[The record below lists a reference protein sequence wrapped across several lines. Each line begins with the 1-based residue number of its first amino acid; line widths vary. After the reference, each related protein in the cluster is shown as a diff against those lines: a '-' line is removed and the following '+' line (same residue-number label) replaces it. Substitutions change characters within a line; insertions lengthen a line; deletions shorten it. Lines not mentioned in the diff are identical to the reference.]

1 MKKILNGFWLGLV
14 LVFNAYCVG
23 QKWRLTQHCR
33 HCHNGQKE
41 ERREPVKLRMS
52 TEKHV
57 GRMLEGNQRFSVV
70 LRCRENRN
78 RCKSSKAAVGRDGKI
93 WLVKAE
99 SEK

>member
-1 MKKILNGFWLGLV
+1 MGSGLV
-14 LVFNAYCVG
+14 LDFNVDCVG

-33 HCHNGQKE
+33 YCHNGLKE
-41 ERREPVKLRMS
+41 ERREPVKLQMS

-78 RCKSSKAAVGRDGKI
+78 WCKSSKAAVGRDGKV
-93 WLVKAE
+93 WLVKTE